1 MASASHGAPAA
12 AACLEHAP
20 TARIKLR
27 SIAGGCIGNLVEWY
41 DFFVYSIFSVNFAS
55 LFFPHGNQTAQL
67 LNAFAV
73 AAFGYVARPLGSLLM
88 GRYADRNGCRAAL
101 ALSISLM
108 CGGPSWSR

>member
-1 MASASHGAPAA
+1 M
-12 AACLEHAP
+12 
-20 TARIKLR
+20 LR
-27 SIAGGCIGNLVEWY
+27 PRGSSCDQSLVDTSE
-41 DFFVYSIFSVNFAS
+41 I
-55 LFFPHGNQTAQL
+55 FFPHGNQTAQL
-67 LNAFAV
+67 LNASAV